1 MSEYCQDEY
10 TWFFKSNKNF
20 RTNKTIFYD
29 DSVGIS
35 SDGEQLI
42 HDAMVY
48 GLTKYKKIEKVENVG
63 LNTAKIT
70 YLLFKFAGNSPNLFY
85 NEKII
90 V

>member
-1 MSEYCQDEY
+1 M
-10 TWFFKSNKNF
+10 FFKSNKNF

-48 GLTKYKKIEKVENVG
+48 GLTKYKKIENDNRPKNKG
-63 LNTAKIT
+63 
-70 YLLFKFAGNSPNLFY
+70 
-85 NEKII
+85 
-90 V
+90 